1 MNSLQIKKELQY
13 IIADYQEFIKSIDD
27 KAKKKASERA
37 YGGIL
42 RSEKGTFV
50 EKSCK
55 KLIELSWLALGGEK
69 EQISFE
75 KQIVKVPLNKS
86 YLNNIANEQVRNWIK
101 ENIKDFYYNLKV
113 DVHTYINDKF
123 VLAVECKTYTENAML
138 KRILV
143 DFSLLQKTSPELS
156 CVLFQLESQ
165 LGGDYAQ
172 IHQEITYGSY
182 STHTLLSYFDVNLH
196 IITLLEGERK
206 VDEPIHKKEFFKELK
221 ESHLEKAIQVFKN
234 ILQSKL

>member
-1 MNSLQIKKELQY
+1 MNSLQIKKELQL
-13 IIADYQEFIKSIDD
+13 IIADYQEFIKNIDD
-27 KAKKKASERA
+27 KAKKTSERA

-42 RSEKGTFV
+42 RAEKGIFV
-50 EKSCK
+50 EKTCK
-55 KLIELSWLALGGEK
+55 KLIELSWLALGGRK

-75 KQIVKVPLNKS
+75 KQAVHIPLNKN
-86 YLNNIANEQVRNWIK
+86 YLNKIANEQVRNWIQEK
-101 ENIKDFYYNLKV
+101 IKDFSYNLKV
-113 DVHTYINDKF
+113 DVHTYIDGKF
-123 VLAVECKTYTENAML
+123 VLAVECKAYTENAML

-143 DFSLLQKTSPELS
+143 DFLLLQKAFPELN

-165 LGGDYAQ
+165 LGGDYAKIQ
-172 IHQEITYGSY
+172 NEIIYGSP

-234 ILQSKL
+234 ILQAKL